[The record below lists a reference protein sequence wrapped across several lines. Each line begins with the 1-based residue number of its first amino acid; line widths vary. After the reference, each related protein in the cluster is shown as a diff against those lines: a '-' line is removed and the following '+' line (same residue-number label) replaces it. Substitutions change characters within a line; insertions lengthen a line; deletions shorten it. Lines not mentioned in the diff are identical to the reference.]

1 MLGGTETSF
10 ISLEQVNFAAS
21 SRLHVAYNVS
31 SWILCRFFKQFLV
44 LFFISQ
50 MASGLFRA
58 IAALGRNMIVAN
70 TFGSFAVLTL
80 LALGGFILSKSKLI
94 TQTLD

>member
-1 MLGGTETSF
+1 
-10 ISLEQVNFAAS
+10 
-21 SRLHVAYNVS
+21 
-31 SWILCRFFKQFLV
+31 
-44 LFFISQ
+44 

-80 LALGGFILSKSKLI
+80 LSLGGFLLSKSKFI